1 MNRARRERADK
12 DPHLRSSPCRERG
25 RSSEAETR
33 KQSMPPI
40 LILTGFE
47 PFRGERINPSW
58 EIARG
63 FDGEVIGG
71 LQIKSVR
78 VPVGCAKAARRITGA
93 IVRYRPRAVIGLGEA
108 GGRPAVS
115 LERIAI
121 NLADERGALAKSGD
135 PGFTPVVR
143 GGPDAY
149 FSRLPLRAIIR
160 ELDRKEIPA
169 SVSLTRRR
177 VRMQRADVCG
187 AASSAAQAR
196 RPGGIH
202 PSAVRG
208 APGGAS
214 SEPAQHGAHD
224 DGERGAHRDRRDRA
238 RRRVR
243 EG

>member
-1 MNRARRERADK
+1 
-12 DPHLRSSPCRERG
+12 
-25 RSSEAETR
+25 
-33 KQSMPPI
+33 MPPI
-40 LILTGFE
+40 LIVSGFE

-58 EIARG
+58 EIARRL
-63 FDGEVIGG
+63 DGEVIGG

-108 GGRPAVS
+108 GGRPAIS

-121 NLADERGALAKSGD
+121 NLADERGALAKCGD

-149 FSRLPLRAIIR
+149 FSRLPLHAIIR

-169 SVSLTRRR
+169 SVSLTAGAYACNALMYAALHHLRRKPGIPVGFIHLPYEAR
-177 VRMQRADVCG
+177 QAGRHRSLPTMALSMMENGVRIAIVET
-187 AASSAAQAR
+187 AR
-196 RPGGIH
+196 SGI
-202 PSAVRG
+202 
-208 APGGAS
+208 
-214 SEPAQHGAHD
+214 
-224 DGERGAHRDRRDRA
+224 
-238 RRRVR
+238 R

>member
-1 MNRARRERADK
+1 
-12 DPHLRSSPCRERG
+12 
-25 RSSEAETR
+25 
-33 KQSMPPI
+33 MPPI

-47 PFRGERINPSW
+47 PWRGERINPSW
-58 EIARG
+58 EVARR

-135 PGFTPVVR
+135 PGFTPVIR

-169 SVSLTRRR
+169 SVSLSAGVYACNALMYAALHDLRRKPGIPVGFIHLPYEAR
-177 VRMQRADVCG
+177 
-187 AASSAAQAR
+187 QAGR
-196 RPGGIH
+196 HRSLPSM
-202 PSAVRG
+202 PLTLMESAVRV
-208 APGGAS
+208 AIVETA
-214 SEPAQHGAHD
+214 
-224 DGERGAHRDRRDRA
+224 RA
-238 RRRVR
+238 AK
-243 EG
+243 

>member
-1 MNRARRERADK
+1 
-12 DPHLRSSPCRERG
+12 
-25 RSSEAETR
+25 
-33 KQSMPPI
+33 MPPI

-58 EIARG
+58 EIARRL
-63 FDGEVIGG
+63 DGDVIGG

-108 GGRPAVS
+108 GGRPAIS

-160 ELDRKEIPA
+160 ELDRKTIPA
-169 SVSLTRRR
+169 SVSLTAGAYACNALMYAALHYLRRKPGIPVGFIHLPYEAR
-177 VRMQRADVCG
+177 QAGRHRSLPSMALMQMEN
-187 AASSAAQAR
+187 
-196 RPGGIH
+196 
-202 PSAVRG
+202 AVRI
-208 APGGAS
+208 AIVETA
-214 SEPAQHGAHD
+214 
-224 DGERGAHRDRRDRA
+224 RA
-238 RRRVR
+238 AKR

>member
-1 MNRARRERADK
+1 
-12 DPHLRSSPCRERG
+12 
-25 RSSEAETR
+25 
-33 KQSMPPI
+33 MPPI

-58 EIARG
+58 EVARQ
-63 FDGEVIGG
+63 FDGEVIAG

-108 GGRPAVS
+108 GGRPAIS

-121 NLADERGALAKSGD
+121 NLADERSTLAKTGD
-135 PGFTPVVR
+135 PGFTPIVR

-169 SVSLTRRR
+169 SVSLTAGAYACNALMYAALHYLRRKPGIPVGFIHLPYEAR
-177 VRMQRADVCG
+177 
-187 AASSAAQAR
+187 QAGR
-196 RPGGIH
+196 HRTQ
-202 PSAVRG
+202 PSMPLSMMATAVRI
-208 APGGAS
+208 AIA
-214 SEPAQHGAHD
+214 ET
-224 DGERGAHRDRRDRA
+224 A
-238 RRRVR
+238 RSAN
-243 EG
+243 

>member
-1 MNRARRERADK
+1 
-12 DPHLRSSPCRERG
+12 
-25 RSSEAETR
+25 
-33 KQSMPPI
+33 MPPI

-58 EIARG
+58 EVARG

-78 VPVGCAKAARRITGA
+78 VPVGCAKAARRIRAA

-108 GGRPAVS
+108 GGRPAIS

-121 NLADERGALAKSGD
+121 NLADERGALGKSGD

-160 ELDRKEIPA
+160 ELDRKDIPA
-169 SVSLTRRR
+169 SVSLTAGAFACNALMYAALHYLRRKPAVPVGFIHLPYEAR
-177 VRMQRADVCG
+177 
-187 AASSAAQAR
+187 QAGR
-196 RPGGIH
+196 HRSQ
-202 PSAVRG
+202 PSMALSQMELAVRV
-208 APGGAS
+208 AIVETA
-214 SEPAQHGAHD
+214 
-224 DGERGAHRDRRDRA
+224 RA
-238 RRRVR
+238 AR
-243 EG
+243 